1 GGHPRPR
8 GQSEGETLFDVLVD
22 AGKRAMFDFLRDTLD
37 GDGDSGTNR
46 HALAAGELVT
56 ASVPSGAAHP
66 MYDSGNSCGE
76 FGVDTNTSAPPG
88 REKGHVTDSVD
99 FLFSRMTIAASLTRC
114 HAGVLV
120 PNSSIARRL
129 RLGSNTSA
137 SRLSVPGGRTS
148 LSMSSPHSRRVLPAG
163 ESNSCPFTATRQTRT
178 NRARSSGRSSLSPC
192 LPKSRARP

>member
-1 GGHPRPR
+1 VMTIQPPRAGSIRVVQNVLLEMGDSVTQNRELGVCSSTGRVVLLQPRSCDLSHSQADSCTNPEIGIERGGHLLPR

-76 FGVDTNTSAPPG
+76 SGVDTNTSAPPG
-88 REKGHVTDSVD
+88 REKGHVT
-99 FLFSRMTIAASLTRC
+99 
-114 HAGVLV
+114 
-120 PNSSIARRL
+120 
-129 RLGSNTSA
+129 
-137 SRLSVPGGRTS
+137 
-148 LSMSSPHSRRVLPAG
+148 
-163 ESNSCPFTATRQTRT
+163 
-178 NRARSSGRSSLSPC
+178 
-192 LPKSRARP
+192 